1 MEQQSVGVTILAEK
15 FILPLLGRINDD
27 RSIQNMCLT
36 KLLTLVNS
44 RAIVD
49 FMSDLHIILSPI
61 FQKYS
66 VDSRSLLSFD

>member
-1 MEQQSVGVTILAEK
+1 MTEK
-15 FILPLLGRINDD
+15 FILPLLSRINDD
-27 RSIQNMCLT
+27 RSIKNLCLT

>member
-1 MEQQSVGVTILAEK
+1 MAEK

-44 RAIVD
+44 RPIVD

-61 FQKYS
+61 FQKYT